1 MKLLVSGCSFSS
13 GFGFT
18 ESNIERNWPNQLAK
32 RLSAELTN
40 VARTGYDNT
49 GIFMNAMEQLTNE
62 DFDICLLQI
71 TQIDR
76 LLLSPN
82 WHGPRLCRPESNI
95 TNGILTDREYQQW
108 CKTFILL
115 NQSSEHWA
123 RLLKIINIAQNLVK
137 QGKYIRFVNG
147 SMDWDRELFNDPARS
162 NFLNRLIDI
171 DNIPNDEV
179 DKLRTLVYNQTMSID
194 LNLWINPFDKFCSP
208 AIQRDDILPTDIH
221 PGVKSHD
228 TLTDLI
234 YNYLTKD
241 KINA

>member
-18 ESNIERNWPNQLAK
+18 DANIERNWPNQLAK
-32 RLSAELTN
+32 RLGAELTN
-40 VARTGYDNT
+40 VAKTGYDNT
-49 GIFMNAMEQLTNE
+49 GIFMNALEQLTKQ

-76 LLLSPN
+76 LLISPN
-82 WHGPRLCRPESNI
+82 WHGHRMCRPESNI
-95 TNGILTDREYQQW
+95 TNGILSDSEYQKW
-108 CKTFILL
+108 VKTFILL
-115 NQSSEHWA
+115 NQSSEHWT
-123 RLLKIINIAQNLVK
+123 RLLKMINIVQNLIA

-147 SMDWDRELFNDPARS
+147 SLDWDHALFNDPANS
-162 NFLNRLIDI
+162 EFLNRLIDI
-171 DNIPNDEV
+171 DNLPNDEV
-179 DKLRTLVYNQTMSID
+179 DKLRTLVYNQTKSID
-194 LNLWINPFDKFCSP
+194 LSLWVNPFDKFCGP
-208 AIQRDDILPTDIH
+208 IQRDDILPTDKH

-228 TLTDLI
+228 VLTDLI

>member
-18 ESNIERNWPNQLAK
+18 DANIERSWPNQLAK
-32 RLSAELTN
+32 RLGATLTN
-40 VARTGYDNT
+40 VAKTGYDNT
-49 GIFMNAMEQLTNE
+49 GIFMNAMEQLTKE

-76 LLLSPN
+76 LLISPN
-82 WHGPRLCRPESNI
+82 WHGPRMCRLEANI
-95 TNGILTDREYQQW
+95 TNGLLNDREYRQW

-123 RLLKIINIAQNLVK
+123 RLLKIINIVQNLIA

-147 SMDWDRELFNDPARS
+147 SMDWDSALFNNPTQSR
-162 NFLNRLIDI
+162 FLKRLIDF
-171 DNIPNDEV
+171 DNIPDDEV
-179 DKLRTLVYNQTMSID
+179 DKLRNFVYNQTMSID
-194 LNLWINPFDKFCSP
+194 LNLWINPFDKFCGLT
-208 AIQRDDILPTDIH
+208 IQRDNILPTDIH